1 MARYIDFEAVR
12 VRLIGKVRFTDDDD
26 DENKMHTKL
35 AKRLIN
41 EAEGA
46 VEYDLS
52 PRYYTP
58 FQTVNEGAFASL
70 PERPT
75 KEYLR
80 TLCELK
86 ACIRILETDFGS
98 GTAVDGEKY
107 ANIIS
112 KRYQKMVD
120 QLLEKKGDNQLGWKY
135 PPLTDLRSA
144 YFNTEADDGYAGA
157 ILTTSQGDGG
167 YPARQINDPSESFMN
182 GVLDDDE

>member
-12 VRLIGKVRFTDDDD
+12 VRLIGKVRFTEDET
-26 DENKMHTKL
+26 DENKMQIKL

-41 EAEGA
+41 EAEGS

-58 FQTVNEGAFASL
+58 FQTESEGAFSSL

-86 ACIRILETDFGS
+86 SCIRILETDFGS

-107 ANIIS
+107 AASIS

-135 PPLTDLRSA
+135 PPLTGLRLA
-144 YFNTEADDGYAGA
+144 YFNETADDGYAGA
-157 ILTTSQGDGG
+157 ILTTSQGDGS
-167 YPARQINDPSESFMN
+167 YPMKQINDPSESWLN
-182 GVLDDDE
+182 GTLDDE